1 MPLGKDAMADRLT
14 PENAGY
20 LKYDDVLDRLQQ
32 RYPAVPRWRV
42 EQIIVAENEAITG
55 GMLTIVPAEVEAGAE
70 EMLARDS
77 APAQKDGEVA

>member
-1 MPLGKDAMADRLT
+1 
-14 PENAGY
+14 
-20 LKYDDVLDRLQQ
+20 
-32 RYPAVPRWRV
+32 V
-42 EQIIVAENEAITG
+42 EQIIAAENEAITG